1 MQRLRALQAGALHLV
16 TTRLF
21 ALAVGLRCALL
32 ALGALLDAASPVRY
46 TDADYA
52 VFTDAAAAVHQ
63 GGSPYSRATY
73 RYPPLFA
80 WLLVPGHALGCA
92 PLWGKLLFAGGDLAV
107 GALQC
112 SVLRGQGLGAPAA
125 RAAAALFLLSPLAAV
140 TSTRGSADSLAC
152 ALALGALA
160 GLLHGRLALGG
171 LALGLA
177 IHVRLYPVIYAL
189 PCALHL
195 LLLPPP
201 PPQQPPQQQRCAQG
215 SAPLAAPTGGLLGL
229 HWGRLLAFA
238 LPAGAGLLLPTACA
252 LWAYGPDAVQEAY
265 LYHASRADVR
275 HNFSPLW
282 LPQYL
287 AAPSGSP
294 SWAGAAPL
302 SLLAALAVGAL
313 AWRDAP
319 ACFFLQTLAF
329 TAANKVLTAQY
340 FSWWMALAPLLVPRS
355 SMPAWVA
362 CACAAAW
369 LAAELNWVAWAL
381 QLELWGE
388 SVFAQVHGASLLLAA
403 AHAALG
409 GAVAAFHRW

>member
-1 MQRLRALQAGALHLV
+1 MPPPLPLPPLPRLLDLVQARLFLLALALRA
-16 TTRLF
+16 
-21 ALAVGLRCALL
+21 ALL
-32 ALGALLDAASPVRY
+32 ALGAAMDGSGGPVRY

-52 VFTDAAAAVHQ
+52 VFTDAAAALQ
-63 GGSPYSRATY
+63 RGGSPYARATY

-80 WLLVPGHALGCA
+80 LLLAPGAALGCA
-92 PLWGKLLFAGGDLAV
+92 AQWGKLLFVGGDLAV

-112 SVLRGQGLGAPAA
+112 SVLRAQGLRPAAA

-201 PPQQPPQQQRCAQG
+201 AQ
-215 SAPLAAPTGGLLGL
+215 AAQAAAKGL
-229 HWGRLLAFA
+229 HWRRLLAFA
-238 LPAGAGLLLPTACA
+238 VPAALGLALPTACA
-252 LWAYGPDAVQEAY
+252 VWAYGPDALQEAY
-265 LYHASRADVR
+265 LHHAARVDVR

-282 LPQYL
+282 LPLYL
-287 AAPSGSP
+287 ASPSGSSSGGA
-294 SWAGAAPL
+294 SWAAAAPL

-313 AWRDAP
+313 AWRDAA

-329 TAANKVLTAQY
+329 TATNRVLTAQY
-340 FSWWMALAPLLVPRS
+340 FNWWMALLPLLAPRS
-355 SMPAWVA
+355 RMPVGVA
-362 CACAAAW
+362 CACALGW
-369 LAAELNWVAWAL
+369 LAAEVHWVRWAME
-381 QLELWGE
+381 LEVRGE
-388 SVFAQVHGASLLLAA
+388 SVFLQVHGASLVLAA

-409 GAVAAFHRW
+409 AAVAAYHVW